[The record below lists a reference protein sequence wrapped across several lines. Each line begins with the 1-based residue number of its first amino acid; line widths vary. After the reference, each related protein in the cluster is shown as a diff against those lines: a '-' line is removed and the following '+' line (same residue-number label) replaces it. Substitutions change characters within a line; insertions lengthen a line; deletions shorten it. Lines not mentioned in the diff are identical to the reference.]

1 MPRLRPVPELRAL
14 FAQAGAGAPD
24 EVVTYC
30 TSGMMSSMS
39 YVVARYLGY
48 NVRLYD
54 GSMFEWTA
62 LGFPLEP

>member
-1 MPRLRPVPELRAL
+1 
-14 FAQAGAGAPD
+14 
-24 EVVTYC
+24 
-30 TSGMMSSMS
+30 MMSSMS
-39 YVVARYLGY
+39 YVVARYLGH